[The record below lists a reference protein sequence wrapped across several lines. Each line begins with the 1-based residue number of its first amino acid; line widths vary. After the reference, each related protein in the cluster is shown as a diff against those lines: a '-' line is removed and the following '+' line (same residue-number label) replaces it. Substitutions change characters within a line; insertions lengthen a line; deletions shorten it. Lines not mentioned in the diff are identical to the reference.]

1 MSRIHLW
8 VKNFASNSNFYE
20 TFKINDKAEELS
32 YFFVTIVGIILFLF
46 FNQFVLLL
54 FFLFAMPFNNFSSN
68 DIPDPYN
75 YADNASWLLIDSK
88 HSGRN
93 ELLYENLKEKN
104 TAVFFIH
111 PTTYFSRGN
120 WNQPRENEKSI
131 KLIRE
136 RIIPN
141 QATVFFRCCDV
152 YLPKYRQA
160 NIYSFI
166 ASKKIQKE
174 HLI

>member
-1 MSRIHLW
+1 MI
-8 VKNFASNSNFYE
+8 
-20 TFKINDKAEELS
+20 
-32 YFFVTIVGIILFLF
+32 YFFIMIVGIILFF
-46 FNQFVLLL
+46 FSNQFALLL
-54 FFLFAMPFNNFSSN
+54 FFLFAMPFHNFSFN

-75 YADNASWLLIDSK
+75 YSDNKSWFLVDSK
-88 HSGRN
+88 HPGRN
-93 ELLYENLKEKN
+93 EVLYENLKGKS

-141 QATVFFRCCDV
+141 QATVFFS
-152 YLPKYRQA
+152 L
-160 NIYSFI
+160 
-166 ASKKIQKE
+166 
-174 HLI
+174 L